1 MRPARCW
8 CSWAPIS
15 PVEPSYRCGYIAL
28 VGRPNVGKSTL
39 LNRLLGQKI
48 SITSKRPQTT
58 RHRILGIKTGEAAQF
73 IYVDTPGLHCYSG
86 RAMNRQMNR
95 AASRSMQ
102 GVDVV
107 VFIVEGLRWTA
118 DDDLVLKEL
127 EGVHCPVVLVVNKV
141 DLIADKEEL
150 LPALQALSEKRPFEQ
165 IIPLSAARG
174 DNIARLEAC
183 VETLLPESAPFYP
196 EDQVTDRSERFLVA
210 ERVREKLFRKLGR
223 ELPYGLTVEVEDFRR
238 EAHIV
243 HIHALIWVERQ
254 SQKNIVIG
262 KQGRVLKEVGQQA
275 RLDIEQ
281 LLDSRVNLKLWV
293 KVKEGWA
300 DDERALRSLGYTDD

>member
-1 MRPARCW
+1 MGPG
-8 CSWAPIS
+8 
-15 PVEPSYRCGYIAL
+15 YRCGYIAL

-58 RHRILGIKTGEAAQF
+58 RHRILGIKTGETAQF
-73 IYVDTPGLHCYSG
+73 IYVDTPGLHRYSG

-95 AASRSMQ
+95 AASQALRD
-102 GVDVV
+102 VDVV

-118 DDDLVLKEL
+118 DDELVLKEL
-127 EGVHCPVVLVVNKV
+127 ERVRCPVVLAVNKV
-141 DLIADKEEL
+141 DLISDKSAL
-150 LPALQALSEKRPFEQ
+150 LPALQALSEKRPFDQ
-165 IIPLSAARG
+165 IIPLSAVRG
-174 DNIARLEAC
+174 DNIEQLEAC
-183 VETLLPESAPFYP
+183 VEALLPESAPFYP
-196 EDQVTDRSERFLVA
+196 GDQVTDRSERFLVA
-210 ERVREKLFRKLGR
+210 ERVREKLFRKLGK

-254 SQKNIVIG
+254 GQKNIVIG
-262 KQGRVLKEVGQQA
+262 RQGRVLKEVGREA

-281 LLDSRVNLKLWV
+281 LLGCKVNLKLWV

>member
-1 MRPARCW
+1 VDPG
-8 CSWAPIS
+8 
-15 PVEPSYRCGYIAL
+15 YRCGYIAL

-39 LNRLLGQKI
+39 LNRLLGQKV

-58 RHRILGIKTGEAAQF
+58 RHRILGIKTGETAQF
-73 IYVDTPGLHCYSG
+73 IYVDTPGLHRYSG

-95 AASRSMQ
+95 AASQ
-102 GVDVV
+102 ALQDVDVV
-107 VFIVEGLRWTA
+107 VFIVEGMRWTA

-127 EGVHCPVVLVVNKV
+127 ERVRCPVVLAVNKV
-141 DLIADKEEL
+141 DLITDKEAL
-150 LPALQALSEKRPFEQ
+150 LPALQALSEKRPFDQ
-165 IIPLSAARG
+165 IIPLSAVRG

-183 VETLLPESAPFYP
+183 VETLLPASAPFYP
-196 EDQVTDRSERFLVA
+196 EDQITDRSERFLVA
-210 ERVREKLFRKLGR
+210 ERVREKLFRKLGK

-275 RLDIEQ
+275 RHDIEQ
-281 LLDSRVNLKLWV
+281 LLDSKVNLKLWV